1 VCVFVWVYIYMY
13 VYICIYTQIY
23 TGERNFCV
31 NLNAAFTK
39 KLPVDLPPFNGNHA
53 GLLYICLQYARR

>member
-1 VCVFVWVYIYMY
+1 MY
-13 VYICIYTQIY
+13 YTLTQTLRVGLCGYIY

-53 GLLYICLQYARR
+53 GLYLPAVRQTLVYAA